1 MSQLFIQESLDYER
15 IENVILFLEENFKY
29 QPELKEISNYIGL
42 SEFHLQRLFKRWV
55 GISPK
60 RFLQY
65 LTKEYA
71 KTLLRNSE
79 NILSATYASGLSGPG
94 RLHDLFVSC
103 EAVTPGEYK
112 MLGQDLEIIYGVH
125 QTPFGRCLVAQ
136 TVRGICGLFFL
147 KGSDE
152 ARYINRLQNDW
163 PRAVV
168 KKDPE
173 KTQISVNYIFDI
185 TKWDKD
191 QPITLFL
198 QGTNFQVK
206 VWEALLKIPQGNA
219 VAYEDIAISIG
230 QPKAV
235 RAVGSAVA
243 RNPVSYIIPCHR
255 VIRKYGDYGN
265 YQGGTARKK
274 AILAWEAAFTRGE

>member
-1 MSQLFIQESLDYER
+1 MSQVFVQESLDYER
-15 IENVILFLEENFKY
+15 IEKVILFLEENFKC
-29 QPELKEISNYIGL
+29 QPELKEISDFVGL

-79 NILSATYASGLSGPG
+79 NILSTTYASGLSGPG
-94 RLHDLFVSC
+94 RLHDLFVNC

-112 MLGQDLEIIYGVH
+112 MMGEGLEIFYGIH
-125 QTPFGRCLVAQ
+125 QTPFGNCLVAQ
-136 TVRGICGLFFL
+136 TDRGVCGLFFL
-147 KGSDE
+147 KGKEDV
-152 ARYINRLQNDW
+152 RYLNRLQKDW

-168 KKDPE
+168 KNDPG
-173 KTQISVNYIFDI
+173 KTQASVNYIFNM
-185 TKWDKD
+185 TKWNAE

-206 VWEALLKIPQGNA
+206 VWEALLKIPQGNV

-230 QPKAV
+230 QAKAV

-274 AILAWEAAFTRGE
+274 AILAWESAMAG